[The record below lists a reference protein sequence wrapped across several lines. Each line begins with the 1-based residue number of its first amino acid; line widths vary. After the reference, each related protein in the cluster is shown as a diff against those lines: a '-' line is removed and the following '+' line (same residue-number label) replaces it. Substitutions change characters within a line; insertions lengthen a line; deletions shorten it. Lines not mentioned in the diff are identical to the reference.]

1 MRRLFLAPFLV
12 VSLSLPAFA
21 WSDAGHKIVASIAFS
36 RLTQDERAK
45 VVAILREHPRFEKDF
60 AVPVD
65 LTEENA
71 RAEWLFQQSAIW
83 PDIARGF
90 RGADL
95 AEYHRATWHY
105 INLPHFLTAA
115 DGAALKDKLAANVSL
130 VPPAKPT
137 QEMNAIQTLRLSRA
151 ILVDANADKRQK
163 AVMLAWLFHLV
174 GDIHQPL
181 HSSALFS
188 VGLFPEG
195 DRGGN
200 LVKTRQRSNLH
211 SLWDGFPGVRM
222 ELPVAHREAL
232 KLLVD
237 RDLAT
242 LGESSEMQLDEQQWL
257 DESRD
262 LCINLV
268 YSPEVMA
275 YLRNVEREGT
285 VSRPVD
291 LDEVYLRAGGKVCD
305 RRLVQAGYRLAAVL
319 KRIVASEPTQR

>member
-1 MRRLFLAPFLV
+1 MHRFLIPPLLLLALCG
-12 VSLSLPAFA
+12 PALG

-36 RLTQDERAK
+36 RLTEDQRAK
-45 VVAILREHPRFEKDF
+45 VIAILREHPRFEQDF
-60 AVPVD
+60 AAPPGLAD
-65 LTEENA
+65 DAA
-71 RAEWLFQQSAIW
+71 RGEWLFQQAAIW

-95 AEYHRATWHY
+95 AEYHHATWHY
-105 INLPHFLTAA
+105 LNLPHFLIEADRTALRNKVA
-115 DGAALKDKLAANVSL
+115 VNVSL
-130 VPPAKPT
+130 DPPAKPT
-137 QEMNAIQTLRLSRA
+137 QEMNAIQTLRLSRT
-151 ILVDANADKRQK
+151 ILVDANADNRQK

-188 VGLFPEG
+188 GGLFPDG

-222 ELPVAHREAL
+222 ELPAAHREGL
-232 KLLVD
+232 KLLAD

-242 LGESSEMQLDEQQWL
+242 LGESSEMQLNEQQWL
-257 DESRD
+257 DESRE
-262 LCINLV
+262 LCVNVV
-268 YSPEVMA
+268 YSPEVMS

-285 VSRPVD
+285 VPRPID
-291 LDEVYLRAGGKVCD
+291 FDEDYLRTGGKACD
-305 RRLVQAGYRLAAVL
+305 RRVVQAGYRLAAVL
-319 KRIVASEPTQR
+319 KQIADR